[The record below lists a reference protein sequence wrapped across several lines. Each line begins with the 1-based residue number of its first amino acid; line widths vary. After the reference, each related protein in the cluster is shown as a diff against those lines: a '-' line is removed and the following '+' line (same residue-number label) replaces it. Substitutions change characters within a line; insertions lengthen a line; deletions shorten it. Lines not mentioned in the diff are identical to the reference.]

1 MHPAEETIV
10 FDNVSKFYGDVL
22 GVNRISLELPPGII
36 GLVGPNG
43 AGKSTLMNLATGLLH
58 PTEGEVRVLGIP
70 TTDAQRLFDKV
81 GYLTQFDAFP
91 AHLSGYQFV
100 YSYLRVHG
108 FTHAQADYRAWKAI
122 DRVSLRDAA
131 GRRMGGYSKG
141 MRQRIRL
148 AQAIAHE
155 PRILVLDEPL
165 NGLDPLARSEVIGVF
180 KSFAEEGNHVI
191 ISSHILHEVDMI
203 SDQVVLLSGGYVVA
217 EGEVHG
223 VRTEIQEHPIQVLV
237 RCDKIFEVAARLF
250 EKHLVV
256 EITVTDD
263 RRGLLVRTRDASGF
277 YSYFNQLVLELELE
291 VEMITVAD
299 SDVRSVYA
307 YLIEQGGESA

>member
-1 MHPAEETIV
+1 MHPPEETIV

-22 GVNRISLELPPGII
+22 GVNRINLELPPGIT

-43 AGKSTLMNLATGLLH
+43 AGKSTVMNLITGLLR
-58 PTEGEVRVLGIP
+58 PTEGQVRVLGVP
-70 TTDAQRLFDKV
+70 TDESQNLFDKV
-81 GYLTQFDAFP
+81 GYLTQFDSFP
-91 AHLSGYQFV
+91 AHLSGYEFI

-108 FTHAQADYRAWKAI
+108 LRHAEAAEKTWKAI

-131 GRRMGGYSKG
+131 QRRIGGFSKG

-237 RCDKIFEVAARLF
+237 RCSKIFEVAAKLF
-250 EKHLVV
+250 ERQLVV

-263 RRGLLVRTRDASGF
+263 RKGLLVRTRDASGF
-277 YSYFNQLVLELELE
+277 YSYFNQLVLDLDLE

-307 YLIEQGGESA
+307 YLIEQGGEAS

>member
-1 MHPAEETIV
+1 MHPPEETIV

-22 GVNRISLELPPGII
+22 GVNRINLELPPGIT

-43 AGKSTLMNLATGLLH
+43 AGKSTVMNLITGLLR
-58 PTEGEVRVLGIP
+58 PTEGEVRVLGVP
-70 TTDAQRLFDKV
+70 TDQSQNLFDKV
-81 GYLTQFDAFP
+81 GYLTQFDSFP
-91 AHLSGYQFV
+91 AHLSGYEFI

-108 FTHAQADYRAWKAI
+108 FRHAEAAEKTWKAI

-131 GRRMGGYSKG
+131 QRRIGGFSKG

-180 KSFAEEGNHVI
+180 KSFAEDGNHVI

-237 RCDKIFEVAARLF
+237 RCSKIFEVAAKLF
-250 EKHLVV
+250 ERQLVV

-263 RRGLLVRTRDASGF
+263 RKGLLVRTRDASGF
-277 YSYFNQLVLELELE
+277 YSYFNQLVLDLDLE
-291 VEMITVAD
+291 VETITVAD

-307 YLIEQGGESA
+307 YLIEQGGEAS

>member
-1 MHPAEETIV
+1 MHALEESIV

-22 GVNRISLELPPGII
+22 GVNRISLVLPPGIT

-43 AGKSTLMNLATGLLH
+43 AGKSTLMNLCTGLLR
-58 PTEGEVRVLGIP
+58 PTEGDVRVLGIS
-70 TTDAQRLFDKV
+70 TTHPEQLFDKV
-81 GYLTQFDAFP
+81 GYLTQFDTFP
-91 AHLSGYQFV
+91 AHLSGYQFI

-108 FTHAQADYRAWKAI
+108 MTHAQADEKTWKAI
-122 DRVSLRDAA
+122 DRVSLREAA
-131 GRRMGGYSKG
+131 ARRVGGYSKG

-165 NGLDPLARSEVIGVF
+165 NGLDPMARSEVIGVF
-180 KSFAEEGNHVI
+180 KGFAEEGNHVI

-203 SDQVVLLSGGYVVA
+203 SDQVILLSGGYVVA

-223 VRTEIQEHPIQVLV
+223 VRTEIQEHPIQVLL
-237 RCDKIFEVAARLF
+237 RCNKIYDVAAKLF
-250 EKHLVV
+250 ERQLVV
-256 EITVTDD
+256 EVTVTDD
-263 RRGLLVRTRDASGF
+263 QLGLLVRTRDASGF
-277 YSYFNQLVLELELE
+277 YSYFNQLVLELEID

-299 SDVRSVYA
+299 NDVRSVYA

>member
-1 MHPAEETIV
+1 MHALEESIV

-22 GVNRISLELPPGII
+22 GVNRISLVLPPGIT

-43 AGKSTLMNLATGLLH
+43 AGKSTLMNLCTGLLR
-58 PTEGEVRVLGIP
+58 PTEGDVRVLGIS
-70 TTDAQRLFDKV
+70 TTHPEQLFDKV
-81 GYLTQFDAFP
+81 GYLTQFDTFP
-91 AHLSGYQFV
+91 AHLSGYQFI

-108 FTHAQADYRAWKAI
+108 MTHAQADEKTWKAI
-122 DRVSLRDAA
+122 DRVSLREAA
-131 GRRMGGYSKG
+131 ARRVGGYSKG

-165 NGLDPLARSEVIGVF
+165 NGLDPMARSEVINVF
-180 KSFAEEGNHVI
+180 KGFAEEGNHVI

-203 SDQVVLLSGGYVVA
+203 SDQVILLSGGYVVA

-223 VRTEIQEHPIQVLV
+223 VRTEIQEHPIQVLL
-237 RCDKIFEVAARLF
+237 RCNKIYDVAAKLF
-250 EKHLVV
+250 ERQLVV
-256 EITVTDD
+256 EVTVTDD
-263 RRGLLVRTRDASGF
+263 QLGLLVRTRDASGF
-277 YSYFNQLVLELELE
+277 YSYFNQLVLELEID

-299 SDVRSVYA
+299 NDVRSVYA